1 MVFEKIRELIAEQ
14 FSIDDEDV
22 ITLATDIV
30 DDLNADSLDVVD
42 LMMSIEEEFGLEEI
56 PEEELE
62 ELRTVGAIVE
72 YIEAN
77 S

>member
-1 MVFEKIRELIAEQ
+1 MVFEKIRELITEQ
-14 FSIDDEDV
+14 FSIDDEDE

>member
-14 FSIDDEDV
+14 FSIDDEDE

-30 DDLNADSLDVVD
+30 DDLNAASLDVVD

>member
-1 MVFEKIRELIAEQ
+1 MVFEKIKELIANQ
-14 FSIDDEDV
+14 FSIDDEDE

-56 PEEELE
+56 GEDELD

>member
-14 FSIDDEDV
+14 FSIDDEDE

>member
-1 MVFEKIRELIAEQ
+1 MVFEKIKELIADQ
-14 FSIDDEDV
+14 FSIDDEDE
-22 ITLATDIV
+22 ITLATDII

-56 PEEELE
+56 GEDELD

>member
-14 FSIDDEDV
+14 FSIDDEDE

-30 DDLNADSLDVVD
+30 DDLNADSLDVDD

>member
-14 FSIDDEDV
+14 FSIDDEDE

-62 ELRTVGAIVE
+62 EFRTVGAIVE

>member
-14 FSIDDEDV
+14 FSINDEEE

-42 LMMSIEEEFGLEEI
+42 LMMSIEEEFDLEEI
-56 PEEELE
+56 PEDELE

>member
-1 MVFEKIRELIAEQ
+1 MVFENIRELIAEQ
-14 FSIDDEDV
+14 FSIDDEDE